1 MVSLDGGNRVVGTEF
16 IKLLITGSSNLA
28 TEEYVDT
35 KVSEGIGGASAD
47 AYTKAETNALL
58 NNKLNVANPDVSGN
72 LRIQPTF
79 PFNGKLI
86 INTTSP
92 TDNSYSFFCNGK
104 GEFNSTL
111 KASVINCTND
121 VNASGINADTFNS
134 NVITSD
140 IIFNHSDSEYMRYSN
155 SQSSLNLNTTL
166 DLKTSTLKTNTFDTS
181 STNTKI
187 SYTDNGFEYMK
198 YENASVDVN
207 FYGLKVL
214 SNLYTKNVF
223 PDGIKM
229 VYNNK
234 ISFIDTNGATDGDYY
249 DDNYI
254 NITIE
259 DSIQRINQV
268 IIGNG
273 EHRFYNGSIDTA
285 SDGDLTLKMSNARI
299 DFYKDL
305 YLNNFSI
312 ADTLN
317 CSSIVST
324 NDIETATVI
333 KTNNFENY
341 DDSNIVF
348 SHDAV
353 NYLAFNKD
361 TGTLITPND
370 DAGVKVGV
378 FFEGNRTIKA
388 IEGFVGSIY
397 NNDNVSQAP
406 RFQHLGNEYMRYED
420 VVLNSSTQGIKMNAS
435 LYSQDIIPTQI
446 KMTYNTKISFT
457 DSDGATDGDYFNDNY
472 IMMSIADTIPRLN
485 FVVIDGSEMRFY
497 VGSRDTVFDG
507 DMVMKLSSD
516 RITFYRQLYD
526 NNTPLGSGGY
536 TDGEIDTFLS
546 GKLTIATPETL
557 TGKLTI
563 DSVGTQL
570 ALSDTTADREIA
582 ITTGDS
588 IDCSEKATSSNPA
601 ELKINYNRDANVRI
615 GNTASSLSINTAKF
629 TDKVLSVLGDAQ
641 INGQLRLT
649 SHLTLQPNLLIYF
662 DSATANRRYIRARQL
677 SGAPGF
683 QPLDIVNE
691 NTNLGRITLT
701 MGSNEIVRVSNTE
714 VLSLRNHRFSS
725 GIEISVLDS
734 YHQNT
739 DMVFRRDGNLYMTF
753 STTDQIIF
761 NKLIQFFNNSIN
773 VNEIRNF
780 STDEDINFIHEAT
793 TYLTYD
799 YTNNN
804 LICKSGFLT
813 VENSIGCNS
822 FVNRIVG
829 DVQFGYQGN
838 AYLEYK
844 NTNDE
849 IWLNKPTRINSA
861 LNFSGGSSETVIYE
875 ATVLASNILYIKN
888 TQAIQTPEIVFQVG
902 STEIIDMEENT
913 TRIKNTLSVEN
924 SSIECLTYGS
934 NVNIST
940 AVKFQKQGVDYMEFD
955 NDTVEML
962 KPLTG
967 TTIALTGKIDPLEVE
982 CFSFNTDNTLAN
994 ITFAYDN
1001 TTYMYYNRIED
1012 RFDYNVHLSTGTN
1025 NVYCNQLFETSDKRL
1040 KENITDVDEDC
1051 SELVKKINV
1060 KTFNMKGDDKK
1071 KNHIGFIADE
1081 LQELLPKKFEGVVD
1095 KNGNY
1100 LGVNYGK
1107 MTAILMKA
1115 LQEEMNKRVRIE
1127 SRLFELEDIVK
1138 EMRGKGKG
1146 EKPKPKSKAK
1156 AKNVD

>member
-16 IKLLITGSSNLA
+16 IKLLNTGSSDLA
-28 TEEYVDT
+28 TEEYVDD
-35 KVSEGIGGASAD
+35 KVANAIGGASTD
-47 AYTKAETNALL
+47 SYTKAETNALL
-58 NNKLNVANPDVSGN
+58 NNKLNVSNPDVSGN
-72 LRIQPTF
+72 LRIQPSL

-111 KASVINCTND
+111 KTSVLNCSND
-121 VNASGINADTFNS
+121 ITAGGINANTFNV
-134 NVITSD
+134 NNI
-140 IIFNHSDSEYMRYSN
+140 
-155 SQSSLNLNTTL
+155 
-166 DLKTSTLKTNTFDTS
+166 
-181 STNTKI
+181 NTKI
-187 SYTDNGFEYMK
+187 SFNDDTFEYMK
-198 YENASVDVN
+198 YENPNVDAN
-207 FYGLKVL
+207 FYGLKIF
-214 SNLYTKNVF
+214 SNLYTKDIY
-223 PDGIKM
+223 PEAIKM
-229 VYNNK
+229 TYNNK
-234 ISFIDTNGATDGDYY
+234 IAFVDTNGAIDLDYY

-254 NITIE
+254 NITIS

-268 IIGNG
+268 IADG

-285 SDGDLTLKMSNARI
+285 SDGDLTLKMSNSRI

-324 NDIETATVI
+324 NNIETATTI

-341 DDSNIVF
+341 DDNNIIF

-361 TGTLITPND
+361 TGTLLAPND

-378 FFEGNRTIKA
+378 FFEGNRTVKA

-397 NNDNVSQAP
+397 NNDNASQAP
-406 RFQHLGNEYMRYED
+406 RFQHLGNEYMRFED
-420 VVLNSSTQGIKMNAS
+420 VALNASTQGIKMNAS
-435 LYSQDIIPTQI
+435 LYSQDINPTQI

-497 VGSRDTVFDG
+497 VGDTGTAFDG
-507 DMVMKLSSD
+507 DMVMKLSHD

-546 GKLTIATPETL
+546 GKLTIASPETL
-557 TGKLTI
+557 TAKLNI
-563 DSVGTQL
+563 DATGTQM

-582 ITTGDS
+582 ITDGDS
-588 IDCSEKATSSNPA
+588 IDCSEKAVSSNPA
-601 ELKINYNRDANVRI
+601 ELKINYKRDANVRI

-629 TDKVLSVLGDAQ
+629 TDKVLSVVGDSQ
-641 INGQLRLT
+641 INGRLRLT
-649 SHLTLQPNLLIYF
+649 SHLTLQPNLIIYL
-662 DSATANRRYIRARQL
+662 DEGANRRYLRARQL

-683 QPLDIVNE
+683 QTLDLVNE
-691 NTNLGRITLT
+691 SINLGRVTLT
-701 MGSNEIVRVSNTE
+701 IGSTEIVRASNTE
-714 VLSLRNHRFSS
+714 VISARNHRFTS
-725 GIEISVLDS
+725 GVEISVLDS
-734 YHQNT
+734 FYQNT
-739 DMVFRRDGNLYMTF
+739 NMVFRRDGVDYMTF

-780 STDEDINFIHEAT
+780 ATDEDINFIHEAT

-799 YTNNN
+799 YTNDN

-829 DVQFGYQGN
+829 DVQFGYEGN
-838 AYLEYK
+838 AYSEYK
-844 NTNDE
+844 HATDE
-849 IWLNKPTRINSA
+849 IFLNKPTRINSA

-902 STEIIDMEENT
+902 STEVIDIEENT
-913 TRIKNTLSVEN
+913 TRIKNKLSVEN
-924 SSIECLTYGS
+924 AIIECLTYGS

-940 AVKFQKQGVDYMEFD
+940 AVKFQKQGNDFITFD
-955 NDTVEML
+955 NDNVNMI
-962 KPLTG
+962 KPMEG
-967 TTIALTGKIDPLEVE
+967 TTLNLTGKITPLSVE
-982 CFSFNTDNTLAN
+982 CFTFDTDNSNFN
-994 ITFAYDN
+994 ITFAYN
-1001 TTYMYYNRIED
+1001 GATYMYYNVIED
-1012 RFDYNVHLSTGTN
+1012 RVDFNKHISTGVN
-1025 NVYCNQLFETSDKRL
+1025 NVYCNALFETSDKRL
-1040 KENITDVDEDC
+1040 KENIEDVDEDC
-1051 SELVKKINV
+1051 SDIVRKINV
-1060 KTFNMKGDDKK
+1060 KTFSMKGDEQK

-1095 KNGNY
+1095 KNGEY

-1107 MTAILMKA
+1107 MTAVLIKA
-1115 LQEEMNKRVRIE
+1115 LQETLTKVEHLEASVY
-1127 SRLFELEDIVK
+1127 ELQEELK
-1138 EMRGKGKG
+1138 EYK
-1146 EKPKPKSKAK
+1146 KPKAK
-1156 AKNVD
+1156 AKAKSKS

>member
-16 IKLLITGSSNLA
+16 IKLLATGSSNLA
-28 TEEYVDT
+28 TEEYVDD
-35 KVSEGIGGASAD
+35 KLADSIGGASAD
-47 AYTKAETNALL
+47 AYTKAETDALL
-58 NNKLNVANPDVSGN
+58 NDKLNVSNPDVSGN
-72 LRIQPTF
+72 LRIQPTSQ
-79 PFNGKLI
+79 NGKLI
-86 INTTSP
+86 INTTAPLNAS
-92 TDNSYSFFCNGK
+92 NSFFCNGS
-104 GEFNSTL
+104 GEINSTL
-111 KASVINCTND
+111 KVSTLNSTND
-121 VNASGINADTFNS
+121 
-134 NVITSD
+134 ITSGG
-140 IIFNHSDSEYMRYSN
+140 
-155 SQSSLNLNTTL
+155 LN
-166 DLKTSTLKTNTFDTS
+166 TNTFNINVA
-181 STNTKI
+181 NTKI
-187 SYTDNGFEYMK
+187 SFNDDTVEYMK
-198 YENASVDVN
+198 YENANVDAN

-214 SNLYTKNVF
+214 SNLYTKSII
-223 PDGIKM
+223 PDNIKM

-234 ISFIDTNGATDGDYY
+234 IAFIDNNGDVDGDYY

-254 NITIE
+254 NITIS

-268 IIGNG
+268 IADG
-273 EHRFYNGSIDTA
+273 EHRFYNGSIDTPT
-285 SDGDLTLKMSNARI
+285 DGDLTLKMSNTRI
-299 DFYKDL
+299 DLYKDL
-305 YLNNFSI
+305 YLNGSSI
-312 ADTLN
+312 GDTLSCN
-317 CSSIVST
+317 G
-324 NDIETATVI
+324 NIETATAI
-333 KTNNFENY
+333 KSNNFENY
-341 DDSNIVF
+341 DDSNVIF

-361 TGTLITPND
+361 TGTLLNPND
-370 DAGVKVGV
+370 DAGLKTGV

-397 NNDNVSQAP
+397 NNDNNSQAP

-435 LYSQDIIPTQI
+435 LYSQDINPTQI

-472 IMMSIADTIPRLN
+472 IMMSIADTILRLN

-536 TDGEIDTFLS
+536 TDTEIDTFLS
-546 GKLTIATPETL
+546 GKLTIASPETL
-557 TGKLTI
+557 TGKLTV

-570 ALSDTTADREIA
+570 ALSDATADREIA

-588 IDCSEKATSSNPA
+588 IDCSEKATSANPA
-601 ELKINYNRDANVRI
+601 ELKLNYNRDANVRI

-629 TDKVLSVLGDAQ
+629 TDKVLSVVGDSQ
-641 INGQLRLT
+641 INGRLRLT
-649 SHLTLQPNLLIYF
+649 NHLSLQPNLMIYL
-662 DSATANRRYIRARQL
+662 DEAVANRRYLRARQL

-683 QPLDIVNE
+683 QTLDLVNE
-691 NTNLGRITLT
+691 STNLGRITMT
-701 MGSNEIVRVSNTE
+701 IGTTEIVRASNTE
-714 VLSLRNHRFSS
+714 VISARNHRFTS

-734 YHQNT
+734 FYQNT

-761 NKLIQFFNNSIN
+761 NRLIQFFNNSIN
-773 VNEIRNF
+773 VNEIGNF
-780 STDEDINFIHEAT
+780 ATDEDINFIHEAT

-799 YTNNN
+799 YTNDN

-844 NTNDE
+844 HATDE
-849 IWLNKPTRINSA
+849 IYLNKPTRINSA

-913 TRIKNTLSVEN
+913 TRIKNKLSVEN
-924 SSIECLTYGS
+924 NIIECLTYGS

-940 AVKFQKQGVDYMEFD
+940 AVKFQKQGNDFITFENDNVNMIKPME
-955 NDTVEML
+955 
-962 KPLTG
+962 G
-967 TTIALTGKIDPLEVE
+967 TTLNLTGKIDTLEVE

-1001 TTYMYYNRIED
+1001 TTYMYYNRID
-1012 RFDYNVHLSTGTN
+1012 NRFDYNVHISTGVN
-1025 NVYCNQLFETSDKRL
+1025 NVYCNALFETSDKRL
-1040 KENITDVDEDC
+1040 KENIEDVDEDC
-1051 SELVKKINV
+1051 SDIVRKINV
-1060 KTFNMKGDDKK
+1060 KTFNMKGDEQK

-1095 KNGNY
+1095 KNGEY

-1107 MTAILMKA
+1107 MTAVLIKA
-1115 LQEEMNKRVRIE
+1115 LQETLNKVEHLE
-1127 SRLFELEDIVK
+1127 SRLFEAEDEIK
-1138 EMRGKGKG
+1138 ALKGRSSEPREPSRQGKA
-1146 EKPKPKSKAK
+1146 KSKAK
-1156 AKNVD
+1156 SKP

>member
-16 IKLLITGSSNLA
+16 IKLLNTGSSDLA
-28 TEEYVDT
+28 TEEYVDD
-35 KVSEGIGGASAD
+35 KVAGAIGGASTD
-47 AYTKAETNALL
+47 SYTKAETNALL
-58 NNKLNVANPDVSGN
+58 NNKLNVSNPDVSGN

-92 TDNSYSFFCNGK
+92 TDNTYSFFCNGK
-104 GEFNSTL
+104 GQFNSTL
-111 KASVINCTND
+111 KASLMTCDND
-121 VNASGINADTFNS
+121 ITAGGVNANTFNV
-134 NVITSD
+134 NNI
-140 IIFNHSDSEYMRYSN
+140 
-155 SQSSLNLNTTL
+155 
-166 DLKTSTLKTNTFDTS
+166 
-181 STNTKI
+181 NTKI
-187 SYTDNGFEYMK
+187 SFNDDTVEYMK
-198 YENASVDVN
+198 YENANVDAN

-214 SNLYTKNVF
+214 SNLYTKSII
-223 PDGIKM
+223 PDNIKM

-234 ISFIDTNGATDGDYY
+234 IAFIDNDGATDGDYY

-254 NITIE
+254 NITIS

-268 IIGNG
+268 IADG
-273 EHRFYNGSIDTA
+273 EHRFYNGSIDTPT
-285 SDGDLTLKMSNARI
+285 DGDLTLKMSNTRI

-305 YLNNFSI
+305 YLNGSSI
-312 ADTLN
+312 GDTLSCN
-317 CSSIVST
+317 G
-324 NDIETATVI
+324 NIETATTI
-333 KTNNFENY
+333 KSNNFENY
-341 DDSNIVF
+341 NDSNVVF

-353 NYLAFNKD
+353 NYLTFSKD
-361 TGTLITPND
+361 TGTLLNPND
-370 DAGVKVGV
+370 DAGLKTGV
-378 FFEGNRTIKA
+378 FFEGSRTIKA
-388 IEGFVGSIY
+388 LEGFVGSIY
-397 NNDNVSQAP
+397 NNDNNSQAP

-420 VVLNSSTQGIKMNAS
+420 VALNASTQGIKMNAS
-435 LYSQDIIPTQI
+435 LNSQDIIPTQI

-457 DSDGATDGDYFNDNY
+457 DSDGAIDGDYFNDNY

-536 TDGEIDTFLS
+536 TDTEIDTF
-546 GKLTIATPETL
+546 L

-563 DSVGTQL
+563 ASPETITGKLVVETTGTQM
-570 ALSDTTADREIA
+570 AISDTTADRELSF
-582 ITTGDS
+582 TDGDC

-615 GNTASSLSINTAKF
+615 GNAASSLSINTAKY

-649 SHLTLQPNLLIYF
+649 SHLTLQPNLLVYF
-662 DSATANRRYIRARQL
+662 DTATANRRYIRARQL

-691 NTNLGRITLT
+691 NTGLGRITLT

-725 GIEISVLDS
+725 GIEITVLDS

-739 DMVFRRDGNLYMTF
+739 DMVFRRDGDLYMTF

-780 STDEDINFIHEAT
+780 ATDEDINFIHEAT

-822 FVNRIVG
+822 FVNRVVG

-875 ATVLASNILYIKN
+875 ATVLTNNILYIKN

-924 SSIECLTYGS
+924 NSIECLTYGS

-967 TTIALTGKIDPLEVE
+967 TTITLTGKIDPLEVE

-994 ITFAYDN
+994 VTFAYDN
-1001 TTYMYYNRIED
+1001 TTYMYYNRIEG

-1025 NVYCNQLFETSDKRL
+1025 NVYCNALFETSDKRL
-1040 KENITDVDEDC
+1040 KENTKDVDEDC
-1051 SELVKKINV
+1051 SDIVKKINV
-1060 KTFNMKGDDKK
+1060 KTFNMKGDDQK

-1095 KNGNY
+1095 KSGEY

-1107 MTAILMKA
+1107 MTAVLIKA
-1115 LQEEMNKRVRIE
+1115 LQETLNKVE
-1127 SRLFELEDIVK
+1127 HLEASVYELQEELK
-1138 EMRGKGKG
+1138 EYK
-1146 EKPKPKSKAK
+1146 KPKAK
-1156 AKNVD
+1156 AKAKSKS

>member
-1 MVSLDGGNRVVGTEF
+1 MSNLTLDGGIRYIGTDF
-16 IKLLITGSSNLA
+16 IKLLVTGSSPLA
-28 TEEYVDT
+28 TEEYVDD
-35 KVSEGIGGASAD
+35 KLADSIGGASAD
-47 AYTKAETNALL
+47 AYTKAEADALL
-58 NNKLNVANPDVSGN
+58 NNKLNVLNPDVSGN
-72 LRIQPTF
+72 LRIQPTSQ
-79 PFNGKLI
+79 NGKLI
-86 INTTSP
+86 INSTAPLNAS
-92 TDNSYSFFCNGK
+92 NSFFCNGS
-104 GEFNSTL
+104 GEFNSSL
-111 KASVINCTND
+111 KVSLLNSTND
-121 VNASGINADTFNS
+121 
-134 NVITSD
+134 ITSGG
-140 IIFNHSDSEYMRYSN
+140 
-155 SQSSLNLNTTL
+155 LN
-166 DLKTSTLKTNTFDTS
+166 TNTFNVNNI
-181 STNTKI
+181 NTKI
-187 SYTDNGFEYMK
+187 SFNDDTFEYMK
-198 YENASVDVN
+198 YENANVDAN

-214 SNLYTKNVF
+214 SNLYTKSII
-223 PDGIKM
+223 PDNIKM

-234 ISFIDTNGATDGDYY
+234 ISFIDTNGDVDGDYY

-254 NITIE
+254 NITIS

-268 IIGNG
+268 IADG
-273 EHRFYNGSIDTA
+273 EHRFYNGSIDTPT
-285 SDGDLTLKMSNARI
+285 DGDLTLKMSNTRI
-299 DFYKDL
+299 DLYKDL
-305 YLNNFSI
+305 YLNGSSI
-312 ADTLN
+312 GDTLSCN
-317 CSSIVST
+317 G
-324 NDIETATVI
+324 NIETATTI
-333 KTNNFENY
+333 KCNNFENY

-361 TGTLITPND
+361 TGTLLAPND
-370 DAGVKVGV
+370 DAGVKTGV

-397 NNDNVSQAP
+397 NNDNASQAP

-420 VVLNSSTQGIKMNAS
+420 VALNASTQGIKMNAS
-435 LYSQDIIPTQI
+435 LYSQDINPTQI

-457 DSDGATDGDYFNDNY
+457 DSDGATDNDYFNDNY

-507 DMVMKLSSD
+507 DMVMKLSHD

-536 TDGEIDTFLS
+536 TDSEIDTFLT

-557 TGKLTI
+557 TGKLVVETT
-563 DSVGTQL
+563 GTQM
-570 ALSDTTADREIA
+570 ALSDTTADRELSF
-582 ITTGDS
+582 TDGDC

-615 GNTASSLSINTAKF
+615 GNTASSLSINTEKY
-629 TDKVLSVLGDAQ
+629 TDKVLSVLGNSQ
-641 INGQLRLT
+641 ITGQLRLT
-649 SHLTLQPNLLIYF
+649 NHLTLNPNVLIYF

-677 SGAPGF
+677 GGAPGYT
-683 QPLDIVNE
+683 PLDIVNE
-691 NTNLGRITLT
+691 NTSLGRITLT
-701 MGSNEIVRVSNTE
+701 MGSNEIVRVNNTE

-725 GIEISVLDS
+725 GIDISVLDS
-734 YHQNT
+734 FYQNT
-739 DMVFRRDGNLYMTF
+739 DMVFRRDGDLYMTF

-780 STDEDINFIHEAT
+780 ATDEDINFIHEAT

-799 YTNNN
+799 YTNDN

-844 NTNDE
+844 HATDE

-902 STEIIDMEENT
+902 STEVIDIEENT
-913 TRIKNTLSVEN
+913 TRIKNKLSVEN
-924 SSIECLTYGS
+924 NIIECLTYGS

-940 AVKFQKQGVDYMEFD
+940 AVKFQKQGNDFITFENDNVNMIKPME
-955 NDTVEML
+955 
-962 KPLTG
+962 G
-967 TTIALTGKIDPLEVE
+967 TTLNLTGKIDTLEVE

-1001 TTYMYYNRIED
+1001 TTYMYYNRID
-1012 RFDYNVHLSTGTN
+1012 NRFDYNVHISTGVN
-1025 NVYCNQLFETSDKRL
+1025 NVYCNALFETSDKRL
-1040 KENITDVDEDC
+1040 KENIEDVEEDC
-1051 SELVKKINV
+1051 SDIVRKINV
-1060 KTFNMKGDDKK
+1060 KTFNMKGDEQK

-1095 KNGNY
+1095 KNGDY

-1107 MTAILMKA
+1107 MTAVLIKA
-1115 LQEEMNKRVRIE
+1115 LQETLNKVE
-1127 SRLFELEDIVK
+1127 HLEASVYELQEEIK
-1138 EMRGKGKG
+1138 ELKGKKTT
-1146 EKPKPKSKAK
+1146 KPKAK
-1156 AKNVD
+1156 AKSKTKVEK

>member
-16 IKLLITGSSNLA
+16 IKLLNTGSSDLA
-28 TEEYVDT
+28 TEEYVDD
-35 KVSEGIGGASAD
+35 KVAGAIGGASTD
-47 AYTKAETNALL
+47 SYTKAETNALL
-58 NNKLNVANPDVSGN
+58 NNKLNVSNPDVSGN

-92 TDNSYSFFCNGK
+92 TDNTYSFFCNGK
-104 GEFNSTL
+104 GQFNSTL
-111 KASVINCTND
+111 KASLMTCDND
-121 VNASGINADTFNS
+121 ITAGGVNANTFNV
-134 NVITSD
+134 NNI
-140 IIFNHSDSEYMRYSN
+140 
-155 SQSSLNLNTTL
+155 
-166 DLKTSTLKTNTFDTS
+166 
-181 STNTKI
+181 NTKI
-187 SYTDNGFEYMK
+187 SFNDDTVEYMK
-198 YENASVDVN
+198 YENANVDAN

-214 SNLYTKNVF
+214 SNLYTKSII
-223 PDGIKM
+223 PDNIKM

-234 ISFIDTNGATDGDYY
+234 IAFIDNDGATDGDYY

-254 NITIE
+254 NITIS

-268 IIGNG
+268 IADG
-273 EHRFYNGSIDTA
+273 EHRFYNGSIDTPT
-285 SDGDLTLKMSNARI
+285 DGDLTLKMSNTRI

-305 YLNNFSI
+305 YLNGSSI
-312 ADTLN
+312 GDTLSCN
-317 CSSIVST
+317 G
-324 NDIETATVI
+324 NIETATTI
-333 KTNNFENY
+333 KSNNFENY
-341 DDSNIVF
+341 NDSNVVF

-353 NYLAFNKD
+353 NYLTFSKD
-361 TGTLITPND
+361 TGTLLNPND
-370 DAGVKVGV
+370 DAGLKTGV
-378 FFEGNRTIKA
+378 FFEGSRTIKA
-388 IEGFVGSIY
+388 LEGFVGSIY
-397 NNDNVSQAP
+397 NNDNNSQAP

-420 VVLNSSTQGIKMNAS
+420 VALNASTQGIKMNAS

-457 DSDGATDGDYFNDNY
+457 DSDGAIDGDYFNDNY

-536 TDGEIDTFLS
+536 TDTEIDTF
-546 GKLTIATPETL
+546 L

-563 DSVGTQL
+563 ASPETITGKLIVETTGTQM
-570 ALSDTTADREIA
+570 AISDTTADRELSF
-582 ITTGDS
+582 TDGDC

-615 GNTASSLSINTAKF
+615 GNTASSLSINTAKY

-649 SHLTLQPNLLIYF
+649 SHLTLQPNLLVYF
-662 DSATANRRYIRARQL
+662 DTATANRRYIRARQL

-691 NTNLGRITLT
+691 NTGLGRITLT

-725 GIEISVLDS
+725 GIEITVLDS

-739 DMVFRRDGNLYMTF
+739 DMVFRRDGDLYMTF

-780 STDEDINFIHEAT
+780 ATDEDINFIHEAT

-822 FVNRIVG
+822 FVNRVVG

-861 LNFSGGSSETVIYE
+861 LNFSGGSSETVI
-875 ATVLASNILYIKN
+875 L
-888 TQAIQTPEIVFQVG
+888 
-902 STEIIDMEENT
+902 
-913 TRIKNTLSVEN
+913 
-924 SSIECLTYGS
+924 
-934 NVNIST
+934 
-940 AVKFQKQGVDYMEFD
+940 
-955 NDTVEML
+955 
-962 KPLTG
+962 
-967 TTIALTGKIDPLEVE
+967 
-982 CFSFNTDNTLAN
+982 
-994 ITFAYDN
+994 
-1001 TTYMYYNRIED
+1001 
-1012 RFDYNVHLSTGTN
+1012 
-1025 NVYCNQLFETSDKRL
+1025 
-1040 KENITDVDEDC
+1040 
-1051 SELVKKINV
+1051 
-1060 KTFNMKGDDKK
+1060 
-1071 KNHIGFIADE
+1071 
-1081 LQELLPKKFEGVVD
+1081 
-1095 KNGNY
+1095 
-1100 LGVNYGK
+1100 
-1107 MTAILMKA
+1107 
-1115 LQEEMNKRVRIE
+1115 
-1127 SRLFELEDIVK
+1127 
-1138 EMRGKGKG
+1138 
-1146 EKPKPKSKAK
+1146 
-1156 AKNVD
+1156 